1 MGRHSF
7 PSDVGFLLTVHPYC
21 CKNLTFFVLLQSVS
35 AGYRNSEAE
44 SEEEEEEEY
53 NNDVNWRVEEQVDYM
68 DGEYGELTWF
78 AAGVRVGVGIG
89 LGICLGVGIGV
100 GVLLRSYT
108 AATRNFRRQL
118 L

>member
-1 MGRHSF
+1 MYNT
-7 PSDVGFLLTVHPYC
+7 DVQWRG
-21 CKNLTFFVLLQSVS
+21 
-35 AGYRNSEAE
+35 G
-44 SEEEEEEEY
+44 EEL
-53 NNDVNWRVEEQVDYM
+53 DYM